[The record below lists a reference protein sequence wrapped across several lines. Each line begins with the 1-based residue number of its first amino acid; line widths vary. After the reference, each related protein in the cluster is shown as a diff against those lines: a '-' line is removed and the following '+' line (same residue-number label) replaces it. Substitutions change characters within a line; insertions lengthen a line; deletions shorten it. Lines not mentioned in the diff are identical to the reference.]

1 VVDHGR
7 HRSFAKGTVQSRG
20 TCGASAIR
28 SRSRP
33 MRSSIGAFALQP
45 SRADGADKVAEE
57 SKRQDS
63 KWPPDQAP
71 ASAPVRQADVRAGS
85 RPVPRKRP
93 PRAMEDEVPFIA
105 DDPASD
111 AIVATFCGGTFRDP
125 RADLGRPVFP
135 RPAQVV
141 YNATWQPPSIFRQCP
156 RRTSRRGCWVGV
168 SQRGE
173 GVTGRAHRP
182 SQASPGAKGCE
193 EQEREAFF
201 H

>member
-1 VVDHGR
+1 MVDHGR

-93 PRAMEDEVPFIA
+93 PARWRMRCRSSRTTRPRTPSSPRSAAAP
-105 DDPASD
+105 S
-111 AIVATFCGGTFRDP
+111 GTHVRTWVDQYS
-125 RADLGRPVFP
+125 
-135 RPAQVV
+135 PAQLRSFIMRLARTNRLTRRSSKRISSSIQTSDLVRLSSRLS
-141 YNATWQPPSIFRQCP
+141 TGPSWP
-156 RRTSRRGCWVGV
+156 RTRARR
-168 SQRGE
+168 
-173 GVTGRAHRP
+173 RP
-182 SQASPGAKGCE
+182 
-193 EQEREAFF
+193 
-201 H
+201 